1 MPVLGDCDGL
11 PVIPEFTVWKQEPS
25 KAIGMTKQ
33 GKNGKLWV
41 QQRGSVSVNKIE
53 TSQGRVPMSASGFHM
68 HRNTCAHTPYTCMR
82 LHIYRLHSIPHT

>member
-33 GKNGKLWV
+33 GKT
-41 QQRGSVSVNKIE
+41 VS
-53 TSQGRVPMSASGFHM
+53 SGFN
-68 HRNTCAHTPYTCMR
+68 REV
-82 LHIYRLHSIPHT
+82 LSQ